1 MNDYN
6 FFGYGNRYVGFIK
19 IFIGSDGMICVLM
32 FCYYEV
38 FIFVVKGEERL
49 IFVFNKIEFFLRGY
63 FLIV

>member
-19 IFIGSDGMICVLM
+19 IFIGSDGMVCVLM

-38 FIFVVKGEERL
+38 LIFVVKDGERL
-49 IFVFNKIEFFLRGY
+49 IVVLNKMEFFLGGY
-63 FLIV
+63 FYIV